1 MLARLVI
8 VSGNL
13 PIAPAVRSFATSS
26 MRSGRFGGNNFTQQG
41 FKIRTQSG
49 PTLRERLLGP
59 TTGKPFIYGTYA
71 IAGASLFGVGMLG
84 FYGLGLSKAP
94 SAMDRASLWPEYVRK
109 RLQHTYMYLGASLGI
124 TSAAAL
130 AAARSPVI
138 LQFMSAGGLVMFIGS
153 MAAIIGT
160 GMLVRSID
168 YERSPLAKHGAWLL
182 HSAIMGAVL
191 APLCLAGG
199 PVLIRAAWYTAA
211 LCGGLSAMAMC
222 APSEKF
228 LMMSGPLAMG
238 LGVVFAANIGS
249 FFFPPHTALGASLA
263 SVVVYGGLILF
274 SAFLLFQTQL
284 LIRQAEMTPAAG
296 AQQTFYNQYGEP
308 VQTVQV
314 GGFDPISAQLGI
326 YMSVL
331 NIFIRM
337 VMISGMGGN
346 RRK

>member
-13 PIAPAVRSFATSS
+13 PAAPAVRSFATSS
-26 MRSGRFGGNNFTQQG
+26 LRSARFGGGPNFTQQG
-41 FKIRTQSG
+41 FKIRTQTG

-71 IAGASLFGVGMLG
+71 IAGASVFGIGMLG
-84 FYGLGLSKAP
+84 WYGLGLSKAP

-109 RLQHTYMYLGASLGI
+109 RLQHTYAYLGGSLAI

-130 AAARSPVI
+130 AASRSPAI
-138 LQFMSAGGLVMFIGS
+138 LQFMSAGGL
-153 MAAIIGT
+153 AH
-160 GMLVRSID
+160 
-168 YERSPLAKHGAWLL
+168 HGAWLL
-182 HSAIMGAVL
+182 HSGIMGAVL

-211 LCGGLSAMAMC
+211 LCAGLTATALC
-222 APSEKF
+222 APSEKPAR
-228 LMMSGPLAMG
+228 SPWD

-263 SVVVYGGLILF
+263 AVVVYGGLILF
-274 SAFLLFQTQL
+274 SAFLLFDTQRI
-284 LIRQAEMTPAAG
+284 IRQAELQPAAG

-314 GGFDPISAQLGI
+314 GGFDPISSALSL
-326 YMSVL
+326 YMDVL

-337 VMISGMGGN
+337 VMILGMGQN